1 MYKVFYQIVNG
12 RITLS
17 SDLIDVLLGIS
28 DFDESEYDLM
38 LESFQCSPYGENTFV
53 KDVKKL
59 LGRQIILIDT
69 GKNNIEVR
77 NIGYEREHKQHNDI
91 DAAAKFMASKSKR
104 VIGN

>member
-1 MYKVFYQIVNG
+1 M
-12 RITLS
+12 
-17 SDLIDVLLGIS
+17 
-28 DFDESEYDLM
+28 
-38 LESFQCSPYGENTFV
+38 
-53 KDVKKL
+53 KKL